1 MMKKRIALL
10 RSCSALLVGLSA
22 SLSFAWQTAEVHS
35 LQAPDGETYYAVSL
49 SGDALRQASAK
60 QVDHVILFDTSASQ
74 VGEHRQY
81 GLSVVENF
89 LKSLPAGD
97 RVTLFAVDVAA
108 VRMSDRHVSP
118 ANALSA
124 GVAALKSRFPAGS
137 TNMVVALT
145 SALDQLSGQQT
156 APGSVLYVGDGMS
169 AAHLVQEAEMQE
181 LLSRFQDRHIPVHTV
196 AVGPNKDRQ
205 MLGILSRHTGGRA
218 MTDDGSDDQA
228 EATKLAQ
235 EMAVATHLPVFYADR
250 MAFSTPMDGLLAD
263 SPMPMRADQETIY
276 LGRGQLPQ
284 HEKVTVTGTLAGRP
298 VSQTWTLPATIG
310 QAGNTFLYGFYR
322 QSVRAGG
329 LTPLA
334 GMGMFRAA
342 QQAFEDEIARLES
355 VGEQAIAAGNLD
367 QAEQVG
373 LQIKRVD
380 PQNVRAEALIGAAGE
395 LRVTL
400 VARKEAAG
408 LFPGQVPES
417 RLLAFAKAPAQPDGA
432 SAQPDGGL
440 SQRESESPQSFIEET
455 EALRV
460 IRGQRLAADVNRI
473 IAGAPRRVAADPAG
487 VLADLESLLGAVK
500 SATDIDPDLQGELL
514 RRVNESLLATGSRQ
528 EALESRQLQRQ
539 RRLAEAEAQAA
550 IVTAEAQDE
559 LRLAQLVDRIRAL
572 VFEGW
577 QGNPQ
582 AFEEA
587 EAVARVVESHEP
599 GAALGTQTVLW
610 TEAAGQID
618 KAYRLRSIRA
628 DKFLAVLYQVEL
640 SHVPF
645 PDEPPVLYPP
655 APVWR
660 RLTERRRKWRSVDL
674 HQDSPN
680 EERIFF
686 ALEDDTQLEFV
697 DTPLSDAIQY
707 IAQQHSITIL
717 IDEVALTDVGV
728 PTDEPINLVI
738 SNIRLR
744 SALKLMLEPLELTWV
759 VADEV
764 MKITTTEIAEEIL
777 QTRVY
782 PVGDLVISP
791 TIMKSNVGSSGGGG
805 RGGGIGGGGGLGGGG
820 GGLGGGGG
828 GGFFSVSDPAEK
840 TVNEQASSVK
850 NEAGNRLKKK
860 PATVR

>member
-1 MMKKRIALL
+1 MMTTRIALL
-10 RSCSALLVGLSA
+10 RSCSVLLLGLGA
-22 SLSFAWQTAEVHS
+22 TLSFAGQTAEVHS
-35 LQAPDGETYYAVSL
+35 FQAPDGETYYAVSL
-49 SGDALRQASAK
+49 SGDAFQQPAAT

-81 GLSVVENF
+81 GLAVVENF
-89 LKSLPAGD
+89 LKSLPADD
-97 RVTLFAVDVAA
+97 RVTLYAVDVAA
-108 VRMSDRHVSP
+108 VRMSDSHVSP
-118 ANALSA
+118 AKALSN
-124 GVAALKSRFPAGS
+124 GVASLRSRFPAGS
-137 TNMVVALT
+137 TNMVAGLT

-156 APGSVLYVGDGMS
+156 ALGSVLYIGDGMS

-181 LLSRFQDRHIPVHTV
+181 LLSRFQEHQIAVHTV

-218 MTDDGSDDQA
+218 MVDDGSDDRA
-228 EATKLAQ
+228 DAATLAQ
-235 EMAVATHLPVFYADR
+235 EMAVATHLPVFYADGI
-250 MAFSTPMDGLLAD
+250 AFSPPLDGLLAAGT
-263 SPMPMRADQETIY
+263 PVPMRADQETIY
-276 LGRGQLPQ
+276 LGCGPLPQ
-284 HEKVTVTGTLAGRP
+284 HENMTVTGTLAGRT
-298 VSQTWTLPATIG
+298 VSQKWTLSAAAG

-322 QSVRAGG
+322 QAERSGG

-342 QQAFEDEIARLES
+342 QQAFEDEIARLEA

-367 QAEQVG
+367 QAEQAG

-380 PQNVRAEALIGAAGE
+380 PQNVRAEALIGAAGN
-395 LRVTL
+395 LRVTP
-400 VARKEAAG
+400 VARNEAARPFG
-408 LFPGQVPES
+408 RTVPES
-417 RLLAFAKAPAQPDGA
+417 RLLAFADAPPQPDA
-432 SAQPDGGL
+432 GL

-455 EALRV
+455 EALRE
-460 IRGQRLAADVNRI
+460 IRGQRLAAEVNRI
-473 IAGAPRRVAADPAG
+473 IAGAPRRVAADPEG
-487 VLADLESLLGAVK
+487 VRADLESLLGAVK

-514 RRVNESLLATGSRQ
+514 RRVSESLRAVASQQ
-528 EALESRQLQRQ
+528 EVLQSRQLQRQ

-550 IVTAEAQDE
+550 IVSAEAQEE

-572 VFEGW
+572 VYEGW

-618 KAYRLRSIRA
+618 KAYRLRSLRA
-628 DKFLAVLYQVEL
+628 DKFLAVLHQVEL

-686 ALEDDTQLEFV
+686 ALEEDTQFEFV
-697 DTPLSDAIQY
+697 DTPLSDAIDY
-707 IAQQHSITIL
+707 ISQQHNITIL
-717 IDEVALTDVGV
+717 IDDVALTDVGV

-791 TIMKSNVGSSGGGG
+791 TVMRSNVGSSGGGRG
-805 RGGGIGGGGGLGGGG
+805 GIGGGIGGGGLGGGG
-820 GGLGGGGG
+820 LGGGGLGGGGLGGG
-828 GGFFSVSDPAEK
+828 GGFFSVSDPAVQ
-840 TVNEQASSVK
+840 TSEQSSPTK
-850 NEAGNRLKKK
+850 DRLKKK
-860 PATVR
+860 PAAAR